1 MDFHLSVVVA
11 MIPIIIVMFL
21 SGKFNFGFIGM
32 FIATVFCATGV
43 LSFGDAYAN
52 FASNNVI
59 MFASMFVIAG
69 ALQKTSLVSRVRD
82 FILKRGGKGAGV
94 AVMYFAGITLL
105 TQFVSPLAVIAMMMP
120 LCGALDENSPVA
132 PSQLLYPGSVMSHG
146 SQSLIPFGQGLTY
159 YIAANALLEAN
170 GASAYQLSIFDKS
183 LSMIIP
189 AAVTFIYIAFFG
201 WKMFPKHAIDAG
213 QIKDR
218 KEGPACD
225 PKKEK
230 IIFIIFGLVMVG
242 LIFGSYLPF
251 PMYIVPMIGD
261 LLLGLTGCMN
271 MKEVKNSINL
281 DTVLMMAG
289 VLCLGTAM
297 QKTGAAELL
306 GNFIVKLLGGNP
318 TPMMVMVAFL
328 VTGAVLTQLMSNTA
342 TYNVLIPLAIVTA
355 MTIGMDPRGMVL
367 AISCATT
374 GAMLTPMSSPSV
386 AIAFGA
392 GKHTLKEVFFPMLPL
407 FIIRNISILI
417 SVNLLYPVW

>member
-94 AVMYFAGITLL
+94 AVMYFAGVTLL

-170 GASAYQLSIFDKS
+170 GASAYQLSIFDMLKS
-183 LSMIIP
+183 S
-189 AAVTFIYIAFFG
+189 
-201 WKMFPKHAIDAG
+201 
-213 QIKDR
+213 
-218 KEGPACD
+218 
-225 PKKEK
+225 
-230 IIFIIFGLVMVG
+230 
-242 LIFGSYLPF
+242 
-251 PMYIVPMIGD
+251 
-261 LLLGLTGCMN
+261 
-271 MKEVKNSINL
+271 
-281 DTVLMMAG
+281 
-289 VLCLGTAM
+289 
-297 QKTGAAELL
+297 
-306 GNFIVKLLGGNP
+306 
-318 TPMMVMVAFL
+318 
-328 VTGAVLTQLMSNTA
+328 
-342 TYNVLIPLAIVTA
+342 
-355 MTIGMDPRGMVL
+355 
-367 AISCATT
+367 
-374 GAMLTPMSSPSV
+374 
-386 AIAFGA
+386 
-392 GKHTLKEVFFPMLPL
+392 
-407 FIIRNISILI
+407 
-417 SVNLLYPVW
+417 